1 MCNNCRHEIRYMI
14 FNKRNDMKAMKAMK
28 VMFALCCGLIIA
40 ACGGGGGSSTTTPAN
55 FSGNW
60 STNLAGTAFVFSIAQ
75 TGSNFNMTRITPPLA
90 GLTYTGA
97 VTGNSA
103 LVTAYI
109 NNVALGTNTLT
120 LTSTNTASMTVDS
133 CSPPPGYSCAAPG
146 TTLILTR

>member
-1 MCNNCRHEIRYMI
+1 MCDNCRHEIRYII
-14 FNKRNDMKAMKAMK
+14 FNKRNDMKAIKII
-28 VMFALCCGLIIA
+28 FALCCGLVVA
-40 ACGGGGGSSTTTPAN
+40 ACGGGGDSSTSTPAN

-120 LTSTNTASMTVDS
+120 LTNTNTASMTVNS
-133 CSPPPGYSCAAPG
+133 CTPPAGYSCAAPG